1 MIDKDENK
9 EGRKGKDEA
18 EKKKRKKDP
27 QLLSKS
33 TK

>member
-18 EKKKRKKDP
+18 EKKKKKER
-27 QLLSKS
+27 SS
-33 TK
+33 TAIKIH